1 MVSSGPRALPGGPPP
16 VSSHE
21 LRATEKV
28 MTCTMLR
35 VGLLIKAASLGI
47 GPRCVS
53 ARALQS
59 SNTQETSSTSFSRER
74 IN

>member
-35 VGLLIKAASLGI
+35 VGLIIKAASLGI
-47 GPRCVS
+47 GPCCVS
-53 ARALQS
+53 AGALQS
-59 SNTQETSSTSFSRER
+59 SNTPETSSTSLSRER